1 MLFTIRGLGLAIPVN
16 SLSQEHAADHAVEMW
31 GDTIDRAGAVR
42 TLFRQAGVQR
52 RHSVLLESPHIE
64 KRINQSFY
72 RAAIDR
78 NDHGPS
84 TRDRMERYEREALNL
99 GTRACESAIQRAG
112 IDRDRISHL
121 ITVSCSGFSAPGVD
135 VGLIEALNLDRGVA
149 RTNVGFM
156 GCHGAFNGLRVAKA
170 FAESDPRSIVLVCCI
185 ELCSLH
191 QQYSE
196 NAQQIVANALF
207 SDGAAAVV
215 GSAAESIDHE
225 WQLASQSSLIL
236 EGIQDLMSWR
246 IGDHG
251 FSMGL
256 SPKVP
261 DVIRVEL
268 RPWVEEWLRSV
279 GLNVDQISTWAIHP
293 GGPRI
298 LDACSKAL
306 GLSDSALDVSR
317 QVLAD
322 NGNMSSPTILF
333 ILDALRQRGAQL
345 PCVSL
350 AFGPGLTIEAALW
363 LPSSHGNSTG
373 PADQS
378 IGRDPVKLV

>member
-1 MLFTIRGLGLAIPVN
+1 MVFTIRGLGLAIPAH
-16 SLSQEHAADHAVEMW
+16 SLSQENAADHAVEMW
-31 GDTIDRAGAVR
+31 GNTIDRAGAVR
-42 TLFRQAGVQR
+42 TLFRQAGVRR
-52 RHSVLLESPHIE
+52 RHSVLLEPPQPE
-64 KRINQSFY
+64 KLISQSFY
-72 RAAIDR
+72 SAAIDR

-84 TRDRMERYEREALNL
+84 TRVRMERYEKEALQL
-99 GTRACESAIQRAG
+99 SVDACEKAIQSAG
-112 IDRDRISHL
+112 IARDIISHL
-121 ITVSCSGFSAPGVD
+121 VTVSCSGFSAPGVD
-135 VGLIEALNLDRGVA
+135 VGLIEGLNLNRGVA

-170 FAESDPRSIVLVCCI
+170 FAESDPQAVILLCCI

-215 GSAAESIDHE
+215 GSAGESTGNA
-225 WQLASQSSLIL
+225 WQLTLQRSLIL
-236 EGIQDLMSWR
+236 ESTQAMMSWR

-256 SPKVP
+256 SPQVP
-261 DVIRVEL
+261 DVIRDEL
-268 RPWVEEWLRSV
+268 RPWLEEWLRPR
-279 GLNVDQISTWAIHP
+279 GLNIDQIPSWAIHP

-298 LDACSKAL
+298 LDACSNAL
-306 GLSDSALDVSR
+306 GLTNSALDVSR

-333 ILDALRQRGAQL
+333 ILDALRKRGALL

-363 LPSSHGNSTG
+363 TAS
-373 PADQS
+373 
-378 IGRDPVKLV
+378 